1 MSIRYDAEKKLFQLD
16 TPNTSYVLG
25 VKDSFGYLLHYY
37 YGKRL
42 NPGDVSY
49 LARTE
54 EPPYTPDRNARDK
67 LSFLDC
73 VPFEYP
79 TGGIGDFREHCLE
92 IRTQSGYNVV
102 ELQYI
107 GHRMIAGKPGLA
119 GLPATFG
126 AEQECDSLEIT
137 LLDPVLDLEV
147 KLLYT
152 AFRDV
157 DVITRS
163 VRLPDQ
169 GPFRLPG
176 YGQCGLFP
184 PDASRQLGTGAADAV
199 P

>member
-102 ELQYI
+102 NFNT
-107 GHRMIAGKPGLA
+107 LA
-119 GLPATFG
+119 T
-126 AEQECDSLEIT
+126 
-137 LLDPVLDLEV
+137 V
-147 KLLYT
+147 
-152 AFRDV
+152 
-157 DVITRS
+157 
-163 VRLPDQ
+163 
-169 GPFRLPG
+169 
-176 YGQCGLFP
+176 
-184 PDASRQLGTGAADAV
+184 
-199 P
+199 